1 MFHEL
6 LDNPTRIE
14 PGPLQAAARKRF
26 PDVVRRS
33 HLDFFD
39 KAGQRPPYS
48 GKFVLIGVAIYSPRE
63 LQLLDAVDATYPD
76 WRGIAKVAVFDLMDC
91 KDPSDVLEHYLPSPP
106 YRQSLLGFGSLPQ
119 SPIVGIWDGAVLLA
133 LETGLYDTQELL
145 RNERLLK

>member
-6 LDNPTRIE
+6 LDNPNSIE
-14 PGPLQAAARKRF
+14 PGPLQAAARKQF

-33 HLDFFD
+33 HLDFL
-39 KAGQRPPYS
+39 KAGQHPPYS
-48 GKFVLIGVAIYSPRE
+48 GKLVLIGVAIYSPPE
-63 LQLLDAVDATYPD
+63 LQLLDAVDAAYPD

-91 KDPSDVLEHYLPSPP
+91 KDPRDVLEHYIFPPLYRPSP
-106 YRQSLLGFGSLPQ
+106 LGPRFVPQ

-133 LETGLYDTQELL
+133 LENGLYNTQELL